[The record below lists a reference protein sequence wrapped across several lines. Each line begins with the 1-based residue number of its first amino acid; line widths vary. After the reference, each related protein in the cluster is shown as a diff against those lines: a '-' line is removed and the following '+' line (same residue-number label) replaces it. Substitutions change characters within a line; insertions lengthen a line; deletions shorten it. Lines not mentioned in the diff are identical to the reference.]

1 MGDDMISLTEVEERL
16 DDLDERVTA
25 LEEVINTHGPE
36 NISSNDAREYLEKG
50 ETRTVIIKQ
59 TSDERDGEDALAYLD
74 TGLVVFVD
82 ENGHQIEKYD
92 KVKIRIT
99 HVKPN
104 VAHAGAVAV
113 IEDGAVA

>member
-1 MGDDMISLTEVEERL
+1 MGNDMISLTEVEERL
-16 DDLDERVTA
+16 DDLDERVSA
-25 LEEVINTHGPE
+25 LEDLVNEHGPE
-36 NISSNDAREYLEKG
+36 DVTGDDAREYLEKG

-59 TSDERDGEDALAYLD
+59 TSEERDGEDALAYLD

-99 HVKPN
+99 HVKPS
-104 VAHAGAVAV
+104 VAHAGAIAV
-113 IEDGAVA
+113 IEDGAAT